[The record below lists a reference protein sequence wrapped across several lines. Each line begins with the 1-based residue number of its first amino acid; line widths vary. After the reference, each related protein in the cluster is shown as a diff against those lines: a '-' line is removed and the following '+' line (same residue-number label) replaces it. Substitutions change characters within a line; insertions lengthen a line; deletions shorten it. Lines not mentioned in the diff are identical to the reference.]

1 MRYDCLGDALGCK
14 VCSRFVVR
22 QPGDFF
28 CLFFLKVFALFLTF
42 CIFLFLLCFQLNCHF
57 L

>member
-28 CLFFLKVFALFLTF
+28 VCSFSKCLHFSLHFAFFSFYYVFS
-42 CIFLFLLCFQLNCHF
+42 
-57 L
+57 